1 MSKIKCLTEGIPF
14 SVVWRCQLLCS
25 YIVQFRRAK
34 TESGKLFTF
43 ICIYWFNQSNMAILH
58 QKASEGMLFNTLTA
72 LLWKA
77 NLIFI

>member
-34 TESGKLFTF
+34 TESGKLFYF
-43 ICIYWFNQSNMAILH
+43 DLYLLVQSIQYGNL
-58 QKASEGMLFNTLTA
+58 ASKG
-72 LLWKA
+72 
-77 NLIFI
+77 